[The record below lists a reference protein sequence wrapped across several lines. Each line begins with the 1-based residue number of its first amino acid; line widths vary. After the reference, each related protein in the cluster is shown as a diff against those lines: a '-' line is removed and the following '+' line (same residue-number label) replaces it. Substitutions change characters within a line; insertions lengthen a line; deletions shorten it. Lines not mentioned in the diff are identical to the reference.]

1 MRVQEFRSSGVQEF
15 RSSGV
20 QEFRSSGVQE
30 FRSSGV
36 QEFRSSGVQ
45 GGTRREIARKSGFSD
60 RNMAKPSPVCRGL
73 LNSCNSLNSL
83 LIIPFQQIIG
93 HPKKHLGPFAK
104 GAQSFSRF
112 FG

>member
-1 MRVQEFRSSGVQEF
+1 VPSKSKCSSEGHGKELKEFKEF

-45 GGTRREIARKSGFSD
+45 GGVEHRTSSQKRLQRLNSHGPRVLSS
-60 RNMAKPSPVCRGL
+60 RL
-73 LNSCNSLNSL
+73 LNSCNSLNS
-83 LIIPFQQIIG
+83 
-93 HPKKHLGPFAK
+93 
-104 GAQSFSRF
+104 
-112 FG
+112 